1 MYICIGKRQYI
12 SKHNQY
18 EISAMTL
25 QQMEYIVAVYR
36 WRHFA
41 KAAEECGVTQ
51 PTLSLMIQ
59 KLEAELGVKI
69 FERSSQQ
76 VVPTDMGKMI
86 VEQAWRVISRARRIK
101 EMVSEAQ
108 ESLSGNFS
116 IGILP
121 TIAPYLLPR
130 FFPQMTARHP
140 DLNIHVVE
148 MQTTALMR
156 ALERGEIDAAIAVS
170 LDGMDKMVQTP
181 LFYEQF
187 FAYVSRSSN
196 LFSAKSVKA
205 ADLNG
210 QMLWMLDEGH
220 CLRDQLVK
228 FCSLKSADKSKNTY
242 RLGSIETY
250 MRMVEAGLGMT
261 FIPELAV
268 EQLTLQ
274 QRELV
279 RPFAIPIPTRQ
290 VVMLTLPS
298 FVRKNILK
306 LLTDTIQQA
315 VPERMLKFNNTE
327 QRV

>member
-1 MYICIGKRQYI
+1 
-12 SKHNQY
+12 
-18 EISAMTL
+18 MTL

-36 WRHFA
+36 LRHFA

-59 KLEAELGVKI
+59 KLETELGVKI

-76 VVPTDMGKMI
+76 VVPTAMGKMI
-86 VEQAWRVISRARRIK
+86 VEQAWRVISRARRLK

-108 ESLSGNFS
+108 ESLAGSFT

-130 FFPQMTARHP
+130 FFPQMMEQYP

-148 MQTTALMR
+148 MQTAPLMR

-170 LDGMDKMVQTP
+170 LDAMDKMEQTP

-187 FAYVSRSSN
+187 FAYVSKSCN
-196 LFSAKSVKA
+196 LYGCKNIKTS
-205 ADLNG
+205 DLNG

-220 CLRDQLVK
+220 CFRDQLVK
-228 FCSLKSADKSKNTY
+228 FCSLKGADKSKDTY
-242 RLGSIETY
+242 HLGSIETF
-250 MRMVEAGLGMT
+250 MRMVEAGLGIT

-268 EQLTLQ
+268 EQLTMQ

-290 VVMLTLPS
+290 VVMLTTPS
-298 FVRKNILK
+298 FVRKNILR
-306 LLTDTIQQA
+306 LLTDTIRQA